1 MAKLSFD
8 ANAFNGV
15 EAPQENT
22 ILPAGEY
29 TMQIVQ
35 SDLRTTKA
43 GTGQYLWLEFDVV
56 SGPCAPGRKFWD
68 RLNIENP
75 NEQTRKIALSQ
86 LLAISKAAG
95 YAFPPSDSQE
105 LHFKPIKVVIKHKEN
120 KQGALEARAGYYSLS
135 DTPKAAAAPAA
146 PVAAT
151 TGAAPKPWER
161 HKK

>member
-1 MAKLSFD
+1 MAKLNFD
-8 ANAFNGV
+8 ANAFDGV

-22 ILPAGEY
+22 LLPAGEY

-35 SDLRTTKA
+35 SDLRPTKA

-75 NEQTRKIALSQ
+75 NDQAKKIGLFQ
-86 LLAISKAAG
+86 LLAISKAVG
-95 YAFPPSDSQE
+95 FAFPPPDSQE
-105 LHFKPIKVVIKHKEN
+105 LHFKPVKVVIKHKEN
-120 KQGALEARAGYYSLS
+120 KQGGLEAQ
-135 DTPKAAAAPAA
+135 PKYLPLNQAAPASAPAAPAA
-146 PVAAT
+146 ASS
-151 TGAAPKPWER
+151 GAAPKPWER

>member
-1 MAKLSFD
+1 MAKLIFD
-8 ANAFNGV
+8 ANAFDGV

-35 SDLRTTKA
+35 SELRMTKA
-43 GTGQYLWLEFDVV
+43 GTGQYLFLEFDVV

-75 NEQTRKIALSQ
+75 NEQTKKIALSQ
-86 LLAISKAAG
+86 LLAICKAAG
-95 YAFPPSDSQE
+95 FAFPPSDSQE

-120 KQGALEARAGYYSLS
+120 KQGTLEARPGYYSLS
-135 DTPKAAAAPAA
+135 DTPKVATVSA
-146 PVAAT
+146 PVAAPA
-151 TGAAPKPWER
+151 GAAAKPWER

>member
-1 MAKLSFD
+1 MAILNFS
-8 ANAFNGV
+8 ANAFEGV

-35 SDLRTTKA
+35 SELRITKA
-43 GTGQYLWLEFDVV
+43 GTGQYLWLEFDVL
-56 SGPCAPGRKFWD
+56 SGPSAPGRKFWE

-75 NEQTRKIALSQ
+75 NEQTKKIALSQ
-86 LLAISKAAG
+86 LLAICKAAG
-95 YAFPPSDSQE
+95 FAFPPSDSQE

-120 KQGALEARAGYYSLS
+120 KQGALEARPGYYALS
-135 DTPKAAAAPAA
+135 DTPKAAVATAPATA
-146 PVAAT
+146 PA
-151 TGAAPKPWER
+151 GAAPKPWER